1 MKNMKHNKIRE
12 GEAEKEET
20 EPLWPHL
27 GFFYFFIKYW
37 IISERDGWPGLLN

>member
-27 GFFYFFIKYW
+27 GFFIF
-37 IISERDGWPGLLN
+37 LLNIELYPSVMVDQVY